1 MAFFYLYIPF
11 FYCFFLLLV
20 KLSSGVHLEFIII
33 FFFAIIKKIK
43 IKYFLEKITQGDM
56 VSINMDTMVEAV
68 KYASQ
73 YIKNSES
80 NIELLLT
87 SLKEYAIVSRV
98 VTKVLPNTK
107 IQSPLIEIT
116 NPNEDNYLKI
126 EDINWD
132 NFFVKKEDLFTTN
145 TSFFVEEHKDELDSN
160 VLTKD
165 LVKQYSIVKD
175 GVINSEEL
183 FYGDDVLFDFDNIF
197 LNEGN
202 VLSYKET
209 EQIALP
215 KNKTLEINKLNQWKI
230 NINIENV
237 KITNNKKNNL
247 KIDGLYSNNKLLL
260 KNVNFTNGQFSE
272 KKLKENFVGEDRNI
286 DKYARIPDGAIHNIL
301 TAKDIIEPDED
312 SNLPTFKKTNDSL
325 ILLMEEEQ
333 DFAVLSSSID
343 NNIANTKTN
352 ELFFENENYL
362 IQKRNLS
369 QTISKLI
376 ASYQN

>member
-1 MAFFYLYIPF
+1 
-11 FYCFFLLLV
+11 
-20 KLSSGVHLEFIII
+20 
-33 FFFAIIKKIK
+33 
-43 IKYFLEKITQGDM
+43 
-56 VSINMDTMVEAV
+56 MDTMVEAV

-215 KNKTLEINKLNQWKI
+215 KNKT
-230 NINIENV
+230 
-237 KITNNKKNNL
+237 
-247 KIDGLYSNNKLLL
+247 
-260 KNVNFTNGQFSE
+260 
-272 KKLKENFVGEDRNI
+272 
-286 DKYARIPDGAIHNIL
+286 
-301 TAKDIIEPDED
+301 
-312 SNLPTFKKTNDSL
+312 
-325 ILLMEEEQ
+325 
-333 DFAVLSSSID
+333 
-343 NNIANTKTN
+343 
-352 ELFFENENYL
+352 
-362 IQKRNLS
+362 
-369 QTISKLI
+369 
-376 ASYQN
+376 